1 MGKQYNK
8 LQKRA
13 RRKAYLE
20 RVKAKA
26 RAAMKSA
33 KKKSQSLRS
42 DFSSSYYKFL
52 LIIIL
57 NSVCFRTA
65 SYRKGVILYG

>member
-1 MGKQYNK
+1 MISEKTIDYKELKMGKQYNK

-33 KKKSQSLRS
+33 KKK
-42 DFSSSYYKFL
+42 
-52 LIIIL
+52 
-57 NSVCFRTA
+57 
-65 SYRKGVILYG
+65 